1 MEHDSPPAEMKRVI
15 GLLDTTMI
23 SVGAILASGIFL
35 VPATIALHIQS
46 PSLILML
53 WIGGGII
60 SLFGALSVA
69 ELGAALPRSGG
80 QYVYLTEAYGPV
92 WGFLY
97 GWSALSVINTA
108 SIAAIGVAFAE
119 YLSYFAPLT
128 SIGVQ
133 VVAIV
138 SVVLLTSI
146 NVIGVRTGIWT
157 QNILTFIKVGIFGGI
172 IILGLVLPGGDMR
185 HLSGTAEFTPSLGSI
200 GLAMVAILWTYDA
213 WIEISYVAG
222 EIKNPGRNIPLA
234 SLLSMVVIIAIYGLA
249 NFVFIYALSTEKMAS
264 STLVASDAAKVF
276 LGPAGASLIAMA
288 ILISTL
294 GANNANILTS
304 ARITY
309 AMARE
314 KRFVRAAAAVHARFK
329 TPANAL
335 ILQGAWAAILTF
347 TGSYDQLITYMI
359 FASWIF
365 YGMSAG
371 AVIILRK
378 KRPDL
383 ARPYR
388 VWGYPWVPVIFIIF
402 ALWLTANTILEA
414 PRDAAIGAGLILLGL
429 PAYFY
434 WNAKR

>member
-1 MEHDSPPAEMKRVI
+1 
-15 GLLDTTMI
+15 
-23 SVGAILASGIFL
+23 
-35 VPATIALHIQS
+35 
-46 PSLILML
+46 
-53 WIGGGII
+53 
-60 SLFGALSVA
+60 
-69 ELGAALPRSGG
+69 
-80 QYVYLTEAYGPV
+80 
-92 WGFLY
+92 
-97 GWSALSVINTA
+97 
-108 SIAAIGVAFAE
+108 
-119 YLSYFAPLT
+119 
-128 SIGVQ
+128 
-133 VVAIV
+133 
-138 SVVLLTSI
+138 
-146 NVIGVRTGIWT
+146 
-157 QNILTFIKVGIFGGI
+157 
-172 IILGLVLPGGDMR
+172 
-185 HLSGTAEFTPSLGSI
+185 
-200 GLAMVAILWTYDA
+200 
-213 WIEISYVAG
+213 
-222 EIKNPGRNIPLA
+222 
-234 SLLSMVVIIAIYGLA
+234 
-249 NFVFIYALSTEKMAS
+249 
-264 STLVASDAAKVF
+264 
-276 LGPAGASLIAMA
+276 MA

-304 ARITY
+304 ARVTY

-314 KRFVRAAAAVHARFK
+314 KRFVRAAAAIHSKFK